1 VLHGDCVLDTA
12 LGCTVLGGD
21 TLMETLATELR
32 PRRVVFLTDVEG
44 VFTHPPHLPEARLI
58 QVPALP
64 LPLRSGRGAVREE
77 GAKTKP
83 SLNHPTRSP
92 TR

>member
-1 VLHGDCVLDTA
+1 MLHGDCVLDTA

-64 LPLRSGRGAVREE
+64 LPLRSGREE
-77 GAKTKP
+77 GAKTEP
-83 SLNHPTRSP
+83 SPNHPTRSP